1 MVVFFF
7 FAPGSLKK
15 TSSPSS
21 VTTTCFLSI
30 DFFLDPSGAP
40 LGAAWQLSTDLE
52 EESKSEPE
60 QSIEIVRKK
69 EPTIVDNTNKKGSS
83 RKRSRKQPT
92 VSFMDTFQDEAE
104 DQVEKKRT
112 RSDSMSLSKYEQL
125 REKILQRYKI

>member
-1 MVVFFF
+1 M
-7 FAPGSLKK
+7 LI
-15 TSSPSS
+15 SPSS
-21 VTTTCFLSI
+21 VTTICLFSI

-69 EPTIVDNTNKKGSS
+69 KTIIVDNTNKKGSS

-92 VSFMDTFQDEAE
+92 VSFMDTFQDESE

-112 RSDSMSLSKYEQL
+112 RSDSRSLSKYEQL
-125 REKILQRYKI
+125 REKNIAEIQNLRNELFPDF